1 MQVGPAGG
9 GGGAQRATAA
19 RGKGA
24 DESAERAE
32 GAGSPTLQTPGR
44 TFLLRP
50 AHRLAPARSV
60 GHRLLAG
67 PRRRQGWPWGTAG
80 GRGWAWRRRR
90 RVRAACPAS
99 PPCPAVPPPGSRP
112 RSPTAARRAGRGAG
126 VQRHAAGDV
135 PGGDDQGHQRH
146 QRARRQGPPAAS
158 PARSAARPP
167 SRHPCPPPP
176 PPLVPPPSGQPLA
189 RAGRCV
195 EAAGADP
202 RTRGRIMRT
211 DLAMKDSSRGDRGG
225 GGGGGK
231 GGTSRLRGGTGSVDG
246 DGGEADRLGVGDGDG
261 RERLRAQLCAVLT
274 YSTSTRLLIHPL

>member
-1 MQVGPAGG
+1 MAISCVFIHGVKLNRTSRWKGGQIEPCCVGQCLGRGRGDSQVASLCNRLPAMDTGEFKEEFVQVGPAGG

-176 PPLVPPPSGQPLA
+176 LRSSPLPPASPSPA
-189 RAGRCV
+189 RD
-195 EAAGADP
+195 AASKP
-202 RTRGRIMRT
+202 
-211 DLAMKDSSRGDRGG
+211 
-225 GGGGGK
+225 
-231 GGTSRLRGGTGSVDG
+231 
-246 DGGEADRLGVGDGDG
+246 
-261 RERLRAQLCAVLT
+261 RAQ
-274 YSTSTRLLIHPL
+274 TRALEGA